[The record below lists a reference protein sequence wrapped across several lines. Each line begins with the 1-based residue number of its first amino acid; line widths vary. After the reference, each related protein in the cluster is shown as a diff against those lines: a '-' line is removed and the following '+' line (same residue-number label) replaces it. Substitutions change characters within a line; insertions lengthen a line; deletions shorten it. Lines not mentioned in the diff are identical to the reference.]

1 MRRHFL
7 LLFFLAIACCALVL
21 VLWEQWINHSIVTFF
36 FSQLSIFSFSHFFL
50 NQKIQS
56 TFFTTLTAF
65 LHSCSSSVTLHS
77 LLRLSTI
84 TDAHNR
90 IMILNFC
97 SALVYSFPNNC
108 NIHFWEKKKNTTKAT
123 KTPTHNIRAW
133 IWSQNRGRK
142 TLNHNFSSRWL
153 YDK

>member
-108 NIHFWEKKKNTTKAT
+108 NIHFWEKKKKHNKSNKNTNTQHKSLNM
-123 KTPTHNIRAW
+123 KSKQRQENIK
-133 IWSQNRGRK
+133 SQFQFEM
-142 TLNHNFSSRWL
+142 TLR
-153 YDK
+153 